1 MLQPR
6 DASSLKLK
14 YEGIKKLLR
23 GSKSELFKTGGGP
36 SKTDYSSTSELEK
49 QLYENIQLSVEGL
62 PSFLDS
68 DASKIISKYSNLM

>member
-23 GSKSELFKTGGGP
+23 GSKSELFKTGGNP
-36 SKTDYSSTSELEK
+36 SKTDYSNTSELEK

-68 DASKIISKYSNLM
+68 DASKIIPKYSNLM